1 MTRRRL
7 RLWKEGRRFGS
18 IFFLRPSKYPG
29 FLFSFQFCLIDR
41 PPFFWVVLFFFFKHF
56 RGPLFFHRRFL
67 HFAFFLRPAF
77 LLFKLF
83 SEVVATSFPLFA
95 LGFFFFFLQIVFVHL
110 AMLTVNLALPT
121 APRNVIN
128 AMP

>member
-1 MTRRRL
+1 M
-7 RLWKEGRRFGS
+7 
-18 IFFLRPSKYPG
+18 
-29 FLFSFQFCLIDR
+29 
-41 PPFFWVVLFFFFKHF
+41 VLFFFFKHF

-95 LGFFFFFLQIVFVHL
+95 LGFFFF
-110 AMLTVNLALPT
+110 LPT
-121 APRNVIN
+121 NCFRSFGNVDRKLGL
-128 AMP
+128 ADGTSECD